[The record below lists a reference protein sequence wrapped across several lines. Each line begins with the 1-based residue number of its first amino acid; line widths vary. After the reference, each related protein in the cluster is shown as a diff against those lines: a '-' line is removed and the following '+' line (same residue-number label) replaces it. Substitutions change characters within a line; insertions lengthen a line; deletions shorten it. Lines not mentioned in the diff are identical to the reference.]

1 MFIIKFVFYFA
12 LSFLILSIPIGENRV
27 LFNSIHVAIS
37 PYADKVLHTTK
48 DKINKTAYY
57 SKKLYSNSEPQYNTD
72 KVRSK
77 MAGVKKNSDD
87 VVIGFKEEVIDE
99 NGNPSYDHYDDDEEY
114 RLRQIINED

>member
-1 MFIIKFVFYFA
+1 MFILKFVFYFA

-37 PYADKVLHTTK
+37 PYADKFLHSTK

-57 SKKLYSNSEPQYNTD
+57 SKKLYSNSEPQYTD

-77 MAGVKKNSDD
+77 MAGLKKEADD

-99 NGNPSYDHYDDDEEY
+99 NGNPTYDHYDDDEEY